1 MSKPQH
7 KSTEELTII
16 HKGATAS
23 DLGYIFGGNA
33 KEVQK
38 KIVGKV
44 APITAPDEMPVRW
57 RIKDVAAFLCD
68 LTHIDPEEYIKNLT
82 PATLPPKLQDAF
94 WKAQRS
100 RQEFEKER
108 GLLWSHQRVVEMLAD
123 ALKPLRMT
131 ILMFQDTLGQHTELT
146 DRQRELLDDIANGL
160 LANLRDSMKEAAKSM
175 PVKPDEHGKPI
186 DVVEDEEEE
195 DGLGD
200 DDGLD

>member
-1 MSKPQH
+1 MAKPSN

-23 DLGYIFGGNA
+23 DLGYNFGGNA

-44 APITAPDEMPVRW
+44 APITAPDEFPVRW

-108 GLLWSHQRVVEMLAD
+108 GLLWAHERVVETLAD

-131 ILMFQDTLGQHTELT
+131 ILMFQDTLGQHTDLT
-146 DRQRELLDDIANGL
+146 DRQRQLLDDIAHGL
-160 LANLRDSMKEAAKSM
+160 LADLRSALIEAFENKK
-175 PVKPDEHGKPI
+175 PKPDEHGKPL
-186 DVVEDEEEE
+186 DAVEEEDEEE
-195 DGLGD
+195 

>member
-1 MSKPQH
+1 MAKPQN

-44 APITAPDEMPVRW
+44 APITAPDEFPVRW
-57 RIKDVAAFLCD
+57 RIKDVAAFLAD

-94 WKAQRS
+94 WKALRS
-100 RQEFEKER
+100 RQEYEKER
-108 GLLWSHQRVVEMLAD
+108 GLLWSHERVVEALAD

-131 ILMFQDTLGQHTELT
+131 ILMFQDTLGQHTELS
-146 DRQRELLDDIANGL
+146 DRQRQLLDEISHGL
-160 LANLRDSMKEAAKSM
+160 LADLRSALVDAFKDKV
-175 PVKPDEHGKPI
+175 PKPDEHGKPL
-186 DVVEDEEEE
+186 DVTDED
-195 DGLGD
+195 DGLD